1 MMRALGDITEHCAQP
16 GAGGRTP
23 SDFPL
28 ARLGQPAV
36 DRLAGTGRHIDD
48 IWPLTPLQA
57 GMLFH
62 SLLDTDTDPYLDQA
76 RLLLDGV
83 SDPHA
88 LGQAWQ
94 RTVAT
99 ARRCCAPCG
108 LGRRQRAGPGDPQ
121 AGHRADHPP

>member
-1 MMRALGDITEHCAQP
+1 MIRALGQITAHCAQP

-23 SDFPL
+23 LDFPL

-36 DRLAGTGRHIDD
+36 DRIAGTGRHIDD

-62 SLLDTDTDPYLDQA
+62 SLLDTGSDPDLGQA
-76 RLLLDGV
+76 QLLLDGV
-83 SDPHA
+83 TDPAA

-94 RTVAT
+94 QVTDRTPS
-99 ARRCCAPCG
+99 CAP
-108 LGRRQRAGPGDPQ
+108 A
-121 AGHRADHPP
+121 